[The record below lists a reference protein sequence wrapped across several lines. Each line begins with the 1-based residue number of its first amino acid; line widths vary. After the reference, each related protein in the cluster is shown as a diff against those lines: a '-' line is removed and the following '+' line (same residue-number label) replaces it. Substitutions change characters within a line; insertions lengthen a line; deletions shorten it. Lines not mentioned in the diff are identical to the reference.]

1 MTNVTTA
8 VASLLDQPDLYSAL
22 RRAGA
27 GLKDAD
33 IEAFLTRTLA
43 DLPALPGGQAVADR
57 LLQADQALLR
67 AILRSGAGLPAVPG
81 AVALRDYLKTIDV
94 APLFQP
100 PMETAPTMAL
110 LTAGEQPDMP
120 AFSDR
125 AFDDWFARQ
134 GVPYGLGAYGE
145 HRTVYDT
152 PQFEDAASNLRRT
165 VHTGIDVFAP
175 AGTPVFAPFAGR
187 VVSVSYNAD
196 PLDYGHTLFLEH
208 AFGEQVFWTLYGHLG
223 ATLPQL
229 CRVGDG
235 VVAGQHIADLGDWH
249 ENGGWAAHLH
259 FQVMSTLLDQR
270 QGNFFGVGHA
280 NLWDVWADIC
290 PDPNL
295 ILRLDPSRFLV

>member
-1 MTNVTTA
+1 MTDVTTA
-8 VASLLDQPDLYSAL
+8 AHSLLDEPDLYSAL

-27 GLKDAD
+27 GLNDAD
-33 IEAFLTRTLA
+33 IAPFLATILS
-43 DLPALPGGQAVADR
+43 ALPTMAGGQKVADR
-57 LLQADQALLR
+57 LMSADQALLR

-81 AVALRDYLKTIDV
+81 AAALRDHLRSVDA

-100 PMETAPTMAL
+100 PLETAPTMAL
-110 LTAGEQPDMP
+110 LTAGERPDMP
-120 AFSDR
+120 AFSDP

-134 GVPYGLGAYGE
+134 GVTYGLGAYGE

-152 PQFEDAASNLRRT
+152 PQFADAASTLRRT

-175 AGTPVFAPFAGR
+175 AGTPVFAPLAGR

-208 AFGEQVFWTLYGHLG
+208 SFGKQVFWTLYGHLG
-223 ATLPQL
+223 ATLAHL
-229 CRVGDG
+229 CRAGDA
-235 VVAGQHIADLGDWH
+235 VSAGQHIADLGYWH

-270 QGNFFGVGHA
+270 PGNFFGVGHA
-280 NLWDVWADIC
+280 HLWDVWADIC

-295 ILRLDPSRFLV
+295 ILRLDPSRFQV